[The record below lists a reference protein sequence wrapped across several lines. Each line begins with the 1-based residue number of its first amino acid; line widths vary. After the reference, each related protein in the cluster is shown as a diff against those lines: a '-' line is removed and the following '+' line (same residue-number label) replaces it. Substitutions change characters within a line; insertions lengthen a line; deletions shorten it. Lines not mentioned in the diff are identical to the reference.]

1 MSFKTPRIAAAVLAA
16 AALLAAP
23 AASAYAWGPDGDDT
37 AVPLDV
43 DGRTYVA
50 GDGPTVLR
58 IAGSDRIAT
67 AIKAFCATESW
78 RNHHRGDNSDRLILA
93 ASDDDKYADAL
104 ASGPLA
110 DLLDAPILVTPSGDK
125 LDGRIVSLLVLGCDG
140 IRGNRDD
147 FPIDSVTITSGTGV
161 LREGIVQQLLAEPVF
176 VDGVL
181 DTSKGAGIPSCES
194 GFDLQRPDRECGV
207 DRYAGLNRYQTATAI
222 AKYVDHIAFH
232 KGYDNL
238 NVFIAD
244 GNNFPD
250 ALAAG
255 AAAAE
260 RNGVVILTNG
270 AAGLDNTGFEFA
282 SNYAY
287 SGKMIQNHN
296 EVWVVGGNAK
306 LAAAKGF
313 NGVPVEPAF
322 TVVGA
327 DRYETAA
334 MLAKKAFTLKAH
346 GQDFV
351 VASGEVP
358 ADAVFAGGFAANLD
372 GPLLLT
378 AHGALSD
385 PTGAYLKTDAA
396 SDSRI
401 TVFGGT
407 GSVSPNVSGQLVA
420 LLAAL

>member
-1 MSFKTPRIAAAVLAA
+1 MSFKTPRFAAAALAA
-16 AALLAAP
+16 AALLVAP

-58 IAGSDRIAT
+58 IAGEDRIAT

-78 RNHHRGDNSDRLILA
+78 RNHHSGDNSDRLILA
-93 ASDDDKYADAL
+93 DSLNYADAL

-125 LDGRIVSLLVLGCDG
+125 LDPRIVSLLVLGCDG
-140 IRGNRDD
+140 VRNTRDD
-147 FPIDSVTITSGTGV
+147 APIDSVTITSGTGV
-161 LREGIVQQLLAEPVF
+161 LKEGIVQQLLAPPVF
-176 VDGVL
+176 VSGVL
-181 DTSKGAGIPSCES
+181 DTTKGAGIPSCDS
-194 GFDLQRPDRECGV
+194 GRDLRDSRRECGV

-222 AKYVDHIAFH
+222 AKYVDYVAYH

-238 NVFIAD
+238 NVFLAD
-244 GNNFPD
+244 GDNFPD

-260 RNGVVILTNG
+260 RNGVVILTMG

-296 EVWVVGGNAK
+296 EVWVVGGNAAK
-306 LAAAKGF
+306 AAVKGF
-313 NGVPVEPAF
+313 NGVRVEPAF
-322 TVVGA
+322 SVVGS
-327 DRYETAA
+327 DRYATAA
-334 MLAKKAFTLKAH
+334 MLAEQAFTLKAH

-358 ADAVFAGGFAANLD
+358 ADAVFGGGFAANLD

-378 AHGALSD
+378 ASSTLST
-385 PTGAYLKTDAA
+385 PTGDYLKEYATADA
-396 SDSRI
+396 RI

-407 GSVSPNVSGQLVA
+407 GSVSPTVSGQLVA

>member
-67 AIKAFCATESW
+67 AIKAFCATDSW
-78 RNHHRGDNSDRLILA
+78 RGHHDGGDSDRLIQ
-93 ASDDDKYADAL
+93 
-104 ASGPLA
+104 
-110 DLLDAPILVTPSGDK
+110 
-125 LDGRIVSLLVLGCDG
+125 
-140 IRGNRDD
+140 
-147 FPIDSVTITSGTGV
+147 
-161 LREGIVQQLLAEPVF
+161 EGIVQQLLAPPVF
-176 VDGVL
+176 KVDGSL
-181 DTSKGAGIPSCES
+181 DTTKGAGIPNCPS
-194 GFDLQRPDRECGV
+194 GFDLRRHDRECGV

-296 EVWVVGGNAK
+296 EVWVVGETPRLLRPRAST
-306 LAAAKGF
+306 
-313 NGVPVEPAF
+313 AF
-322 TVVGA
+322 RLSRPSRSSA
-327 DRYETAA
+327 RTA
-334 MLAKKAFTLKAH
+334 TR
-346 GQDFV
+346 
-351 VASGEVP
+351 P
-358 ADAVFAGGFAANLD
+358 R
-372 GPLLLT
+372 PCW
-378 AHGALSD
+378 
-385 PTGAYLKTDAA
+385 P
-396 SDSRI
+396 SRP
-401 TVFGGT
+401 
-407 GSVSPNVSGQLVA
+407 SR
-420 LLAAL
+420 

>member
-1 MSFKTPRIAAAVLAA
+1 MSFKTPRFAAAALAA
-16 AALLAAP
+16 AALLVAP

-58 IAGSDRIAT
+58 IAGEDRIAT

-78 RNHHRGDNSDRLILA
+78 RNHHSGDNSDRLILA
-93 ASDDDKYADAL
+93 DSLNYADAL

-125 LDGRIVSLLVLGCDG
+125 LDPRIVSLLVLGCDG
-140 IRGNRDD
+140 VRNTRDD
-147 FPIDSVTITSGTGV
+147 APIDSVTITSGTGV
-161 LREGIVQQLLAEPVF
+161 LKEGIVQQLLAPPVF
-176 VDGVL
+176 VSGVL
-181 DTSKGAGIPSCES
+181 DTTKGAGIPSCDS
-194 GFDLQRPDRECGV
+194 GRDLRDSRRECGV

-222 AKYVDHIAFH
+222 AKYVDHVAYH

-238 NVFIAD
+238 NVFLAD
-244 GNNFPD
+244 GDNFPD

-260 RNGVVILTNG
+260 RNGVVILTMG

-296 EVWVVGGNAK
+296 EVWVVGGNAAK
-306 LAAAKGF
+306 AAVKGF
-313 NGVPVEPAF
+313 NGVRVEPAF
-322 TVVGA
+322 SVVGS
-327 DRYETAA
+327 DRYATAA
-334 MLAKKAFTLKAH
+334 MLAEQAFTLKAH

-358 ADAVFAGGFAANLD
+358 ADAVFGGGFAANLD

-378 AHGALSD
+378 ASSTLST
-385 PTGAYLKTDAA
+385 PTGDYLKEYATADA
-396 SDSRI
+396 RI

-407 GSVSPNVSGQLVA
+407 GSVSPTVSGQLVA

>member
-1 MSFKTPRIAAAVLAA
+1 MSFKTPRFAAAALAA
-16 AALLAAP
+16 AALLVAP

-58 IAGSDRIAT
+58 IAGEDRIAT

-78 RNHHRGDNSDRLILA
+78 RNHHSGDNSDRLILA
-93 ASDDDKYADAL
+93 DSLNYADAL

-125 LDGRIVSLLVLGCDG
+125 LDPRIVSLLVLGCDG
-140 IRGNRDD
+140 VRNTRDD
-147 FPIDSVTITSGTGV
+147 APIDSVTITSGTGV
-161 LREGIVQQLLAEPVF
+161 LKEGIVQQLLAPPVF
-176 VDGVL
+176 VSGVL
-181 DTSKGAGIPSCES
+181 DTTKGAGIPSCDS
-194 GFDLQRPDRECGV
+194 GRDLRDSRRECGV

-222 AKYVDHIAFH
+222 AKYVDHVAYY

-238 NVFIAD
+238 NVFLAD
-244 GNNFPD
+244 GDNFPD

-260 RNGVVILTNG
+260 RNGVVILTMG

-296 EVWVVGGNAK
+296 EVWVVGGNAAK
-306 LAAAKGF
+306 AAVKGF
-313 NGVPVEPAF
+313 NGVRVEPAF
-322 TVVGA
+322 SVVGS
-327 DRYETAA
+327 DRYATAA
-334 MLAKKAFTLKAH
+334 MLAEQAFTLKAH

-358 ADAVFAGGFAANLD
+358 ADAVFGGGFAANLD

-378 AHGALSD
+378 ASSTLST
-385 PTGAYLKTDAA
+385 PTGDYLKEYATADA
-396 SDSRI
+396 RI

-407 GSVSPNVSGQLVA
+407 GSVSPTVSGQLVA

>member
-1 MSFKTPRIAAAVLAA
+1 MSFKTPRFAAAALAA
-16 AALLAAP
+16 AALLVAP

-58 IAGSDRIAT
+58 IAGEDRIAT

-78 RNHHRGDNSDRLILA
+78 RNHHSGDNSDRLILA
-93 ASDDDKYADAL
+93 DSLNYADAL

-125 LDGRIVSLLVLGCDG
+125 LDPRIVSLLVLGCDG
-140 IRGNRDD
+140 VRHTRDD
-147 FPIDSVTITSGTGV
+147 APIDSVTITSGTGV
-161 LREGIVQQLLAEPVF
+161 LKEGIVQQLLAPPVF
-176 VDGVL
+176 VSGVL
-181 DTSKGAGIPSCES
+181 DTTKGAGIPSCDS
-194 GFDLQRPDRECGV
+194 GRDLRDSRRECGV

-222 AKYVDHIAFH
+222 AKYVDYVAYH

-238 NVFIAD
+238 NVFLAD
-244 GNNFPD
+244 GDNFPD

-260 RNGVVILTNG
+260 RNGVVILTMG

-296 EVWVVGGNAK
+296 EVWVVGGNAAK
-306 LAAAKGF
+306 AAVKGF
-313 NGVPVEPAF
+313 NGVRVEPAF
-322 TVVGA
+322 SVVGS
-327 DRYETAA
+327 DRYATAA
-334 MLAKKAFTLKAH
+334 MLAEQAFTLKAH

-358 ADAVFAGGFAANLD
+358 ADAVFGGGFAANLD

-378 AHGALSD
+378 ASSTLST
-385 PTGAYLKTDAA
+385 PTGDYLKEYATADA
-396 SDSRI
+396 RI

-407 GSVSPNVSGQLVA
+407 GSVSPTVSGQLVA

>member
-58 IAGSDRIAT
+58 IAGEDRIAT

-78 RNHHRGDNSDRLILA
+78 RNHHSGDNSDRLILA
-93 ASDDDKYADAL
+93 DSLNYADAL

-125 LDGRIVSLLVLGCDG
+125 LDPRIVSLLVLGCDG
-140 IRGNRDD
+140 VRHTRDD
-147 FPIDSVTITSGTGV
+147 APIDSVTITSGTGV
-161 LREGIVQQLLAEPVF
+161 LKEGIVQQLLAPPVF
-176 VDGVL
+176 VSGVL
-181 DTSKGAGIPSCES
+181 DTTKGAGIPSCDS
-194 GFDLQRPDRECGV
+194 GRDLRDSRRECGV

-222 AKYVDHIAFH
+222 AKYVDYVAYH

-238 NVFIAD
+238 NVFLAD
-244 GNNFPD
+244 GDNFPD

-260 RNGVVILTNG
+260 RNGVVILTMG

-296 EVWVVGGNAK
+296 EVWVVGGNAAK
-306 LAAAKGF
+306 AAVKGF
-313 NGVPVEPAF
+313 NGVRVEPAF
-322 TVVGA
+322 SVVGS
-327 DRYETAA
+327 DRYATAA
-334 MLAKKAFTLKAH
+334 MLAEQAFTLKAH

-358 ADAVFAGGFAANLD
+358 ADAVFGGGFAANLD

-378 AHGALSD
+378 ASSTLST
-385 PTGAYLKTDAA
+385 PTGDYLKEYATADA
-396 SDSRI
+396 RI

-407 GSVSPNVSGQLVA
+407 GSVSPTVSGQLVA